1 MTTFVFFGKLSF
13 GFLMHLYFLYNYSKS
28 LETEHFVGRTA
39 DYVFFL
45 TFVATILNVRRAVL
59 HG

>member
-1 MTTFVFFGKLSF
+1 VFFGKLSF